1 MREETISLIA
11 LPQGE
16 VGEQVSKT
24 IRLWHKLGLIEDGVL
39 IPAEELTEAKVNNF
53 EIGATQ
59 ISDPGSFFPLF
70 QFLGETP
77 YARRDLVVPWYIG
90 DIQPSLELASVGA
103 LLAQKIRISVA
114 KVQSSRSSNET
125 FFATLLSIP
134 SYSEVKPLDIRSGEF
149 YFAKYDLNA
158 MASSEIKAAPGASS
172 VPVKQGWT
180 SFIPFVSAQ
189 IITAAGLW
197 KGNPF
202 PLTQIV
208 GRFGSSIREGEGKVV
223 VFRSMTSAVVARNL
237 ARKMVSKALQ
247 DAGNP
252 EINPFQGG
260 DNRPRSLEDGSID
273 FMNPYFEPIIEL
285 INGEEST
292 EEEGSGQSNALDA
305 ANETKAPE
313 EKNKRSMKLFSRS
326 EKQAPTGQNVQE
338 SKGDVNIIDRA
349 INDVAAKIMHGFET
363 TFDYER
369 RPELKHRDFHR
380 GAKEVLKV
388 FWDFSVATFKSM
400 PYYIRLWFDRK
411 FAKLMDKLF
420 GYVRQVKE
428 KYFGL
433 EEELLQKIDR
443 ISDLRSES
451 RKLDNLVLASAAFE
465 ENSRLWKDLRN
476 VSFASLDLK
485 IDDKIGQENR
495 VFPHYKYI
503 ATDPDARYTFDS
515 DTATLLEVAP
525 EIDFDKS
532 HETRA
537 KLLEVLNSTSREISE
552 TKAKIEELKKPTP
565 APLEVADEVVAPEET
580 VAETDS
586 EIEQNSELESD
597 ATEQQYDT
605 DTVSE
610 SDQLPEIQFEESE
623 PLLPEEIDAKLP
635 GAELTV
641 AEEESNQNIDTNNSL
656 QQDKLKVDEPIQDDS
671 LSRFLSFGDDE
682 EKK

>member
-1 MREETISLIA
+1 
-11 LPQGE
+11 
-16 VGEQVSKT
+16 
-24 IRLWHKLGLIEDGVL
+24 
-39 IPAEELTEAKVNNF
+39 
-53 EIGATQ
+53 
-59 ISDPGSFFPLF
+59 
-70 QFLGETP
+70 
-77 YARRDLVVPWYIG
+77 
-90 DIQPSLELASVGA
+90 
-103 LLAQKIRISVA
+103 
-114 KVQSSRSSNET
+114 
-125 FFATLLSIP
+125 LLSIP

-149 YFAKYDLNA
+149 YFGKYDLNA

-172 VPVKQGWT
+172 VPVKQGWA

-202 PLTQIV
+202 PLTKIV

-285 INGEEST
+285 IHGEESI
-292 EEEGSGQSNALDA
+292 EEEGSGQANALDA
-305 ANETKAPE
+305 TNETKAPD

-326 EKQAPTGQNVQE
+326 EKQAPTGHNVQE

-349 INDVAAKIMHGFET
+349 ITDVAAKIMLDFET
-363 TFDYER
+363 TFNYER

-380 GAKEVLKV
+380 GAKEVLRV

-565 APLEVADEVVAPEET
+565 APIEVADEVVAPEET

-597 ATEQQYDT
+597 ATEQQDDT
-605 DTVSE
+605 ETVGE

-641 AEEESNQNIDTNNSL
+641 AEEESNQNIDTGNSL
-656 QQDKLKVDEPIQDDS
+656 QQDKLIDDEPIQDDS